1 MSPIIRTA
9 LEGEET
15 SKTEAM
21 MQTLRQSLHL
31 ERQRQERQRRLVMQ
45 HAALA
50 GSHRALV
57 VGVMLVRA
65 IYIKMVH
72 AIPIWLVLLY
82 RS

>member
-31 ERQRQERQRRLVMQ
+31 ERQ
-45 HAALA
+45 
-50 GSHRALV
+50 
-57 VGVMLVRA
+57 
-65 IYIKMVH
+65 
-72 AIPIWLVLLY
+72 P
-82 RS
+82 RSVSVASSCNTLRSPAVIELWW